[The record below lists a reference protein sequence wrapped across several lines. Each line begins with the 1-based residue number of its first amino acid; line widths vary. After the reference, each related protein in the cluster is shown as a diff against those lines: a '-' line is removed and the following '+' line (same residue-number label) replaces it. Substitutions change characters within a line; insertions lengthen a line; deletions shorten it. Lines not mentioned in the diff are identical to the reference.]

1 MKFLTSTSAV
11 FKALACVAALLS
23 AIGSAQ
29 AQADPP
35 GRVARL
41 NYISGNVTFAPAA
54 SDAWA
59 YAELNRPLTVG
70 DSVWADSGARAELHL
85 GSTAVRMESLT
96 SLNILDLTDDT
107 AQLKLSQG
115 SLSVRVRSLPNN
127 QSFEIDTPNLAF
139 VIQEPGEYRL
149 SVAADGSTTAV
160 TVRQGIGIVYGD
172 NDSLTLHGNEQMVF
186 SGTNLSQAALGT
198 AAPYDRFDTWV
209 RERDLAEEASTS
221 ARYVSREIIGYE
233 QLDSYGTW
241 SNDPEYGAV
250 WAPRVIAAGWS
261 PYRTGHW
268 TWVAPWGWT
277 WIDDAPW
284 GFAPYHYGRWA
295 YIHSGW
301 CWVPG
306 PRLHTAPVYAPALV
320 AFVGGGSGVS
330 VGLSITSGRS
340 RGPGVAWFPL
350 APGESYR
357 PGYNASPHYF
367 NRVNETVVINHTT
380 INRNVYINQNVTNA
394 VTAVPAAA
402 FVKGRSVAPIA
413 RSLRPNE
420 FGTAGVATAAPQF
433 APVKES
439 ILGNARPAD
448 TPAGARLMQRP
459 VVATVA
465 PPVAPAHQDA
475 LAQQFAQHP
484 GANIPGVGPALVRQQ
499 AAIQNPA
506 NPTAADGR
514 GRHVSQG
521 IDPSNVRLVAGH
533 APVERRNGIN
543 EPRPSPAP
551 AQPPVIGNM
560 PRAGS
565 AAMPVPAQQ
574 EAERRPQYSPGNN
587 EAGPARPAPQPRE
600 NPARDISGNMQR
612 PGTPSPQPA
621 AAAIPQPPRE
631 TNRPEYRNPAREMNG
646 NMQRPGSL
654 SPQPP
659 AAATVPPAAA
669 PQSPREVNGQE
680 YRPTLE
686 RRSRETIV
694 PPQQPQPHEV
704 QRAQPGVNADS
715 PARTPNPPHI
725 VPQPVPQA
733 APQPVPPPQPQQ
745 QVQPPRRMER
755 QEPVEPRREA
765 APRPSVPVM
774 QPMPAP
780 VPVPARQEKEN
791 KEKGERFNPNQK
803 KAE

>member
-1 MKFLTSTSAV
+1 MKLLISTSAA
-11 FKALACVAALLS
+11 FKALACTVALLS
-23 AIGSAQ
+23 AIGGAQ
-29 AQADPP
+29 AQADPS

-54 SDAWA
+54 SDTWA

-85 GSTAVRMESLT
+85 GSTAVRLESMT

-115 SLSVRVRSLPNN
+115 SISVRVRSLPNN

-149 SVAADGSTTAV
+149 SVAADGSTIAV

-172 NDSLTLHGNEQMVF
+172 NDNLTVHENEQMVF

-198 AAPYDRFDTWV
+198 AAPYDSFDAWA
-209 RERDLAEEASTS
+209 RDRDRAEEASTS

-250 WAPRVIAAGWS
+250 WAPRVVTAGWS

-320 AFVGGGSGVS
+320 AFVGGGVS
-330 VGLSITSGRS
+330 VGLSITSGRNS
-340 RGPGVAWFPL
+340 GPGVAWFPL

-357 PGYNASPHYF
+357 PGYRASPRYF
-367 NRVNETVVINHTT
+367 DRVNETVVINRTT
-380 INRNVYINQNVTNA
+380 VNRNVYINQNVANA

-420 FGTAGVATAAPQF
+420 FGKAEVATAAPQL

-439 ILGNARPAD
+439 ILGNARPAGV
-448 TPAGARLMQRP
+448 PAGAHLMQRQ

-465 PPVAPAHQDA
+465 PPVAPARQDA

-499 AAIQNPA
+499 AATQNPA
-506 NPTAADGR
+506 NPNPADGR
-514 GRHVSQG
+514 ARLSSQG
-521 IDPSNVRLVAGH
+521 IDPSGVRLVTGH
-533 APVERRNGIN
+533 AQAERRGGMN

-551 AQPPVIGNM
+551 AQLPAIGNV

-574 EAERRPQYSPGNN
+574 EPERRPQYSPGNN
-587 EAGPARPAPQPRE
+587 GSNPARPAPQPRE
-600 NPARDISGNMQR
+600 NPARDLSGNNMQR
-612 PGTPSPQPA
+612 PGAP
-621 AAAIPQPPRE
+621 
-631 TNRPEYRNPAREMNG
+631 
-646 NMQRPGSL
+646 

-659 AAATVPPAAA
+659 AAATVSPATVPQPPR
-669 PQSPREVNGQE
+669 QTGGQE

-686 RRSRETIV
+686 RRDRETV
-694 PPQQPQPHEV
+694 APQQQPQPQQQREV
-704 QRAQPGVNADS
+704 PRAQPGINADN
-715 PARTPNPPHI
+715 PARMPNPPHI
-725 VPQPVPQA
+725 AAPVPQA
-733 APQPVPPPQPQQ
+733 APQPATPAPMPSRAEPAPVMQPRPLPRQQEAAPPQPQQ

-765 APRPSVPVM
+765 PPPVPAM
-774 QPMPAP
+774 QPAP
-780 VPVPARQEKEN
+780 VPMPMPVPAKQEKEN

-803 KAE
+803 KTE